1 MSWLTR
7 FTKAAPISRQRLRN
21 SVLLL
26 ILVLG
31 IAFGI
36 IAAKTY
42 RIYQSE
48 LPSFE
53 QLHNIE
59 PSLATRVYDRHGV
72 LLKEFFSENRALT
85 PYREMPQPLVEML
98 MATEDQ

>member
-7 FTKAAPISRQRLRN
+7 FTNAAPVSRQRLRN
-21 SVLLL
+21 S
-26 ILVLG
+26 ILVLNLVVA
-31 IAFGI
+31 IAI
-36 IAAKTY
+36 ALIAAKTY

-59 PSLATRVYDRHGV
+59 PSPATRVYDRDGI

-85 PYREMPQPLVEML
+85 PFKEMPKPLVDML
-98 MATEDQ
+98 I